1 MSQNKIACFRAQ
13 PCSDEVNYLQK
24 KVLPHRKVQDHNAER
39 NAMAQKKKI
48 SVAGHGH
55 EAMAS
60 KSCASTCMTKK
71 RSFAAAHPSSCGPNI
86 RNMLTQHYKIMPL
99 AAIPV

>member
-39 NAMAQKKKI
+39 NVMAQKKKI
-48 SVAGHGH
+48 SVA
-55 EAMAS
+55 
-60 KSCASTCMTKK
+60 
-71 RSFAAAHPSSCGPNI
+71 
-86 RNMLTQHYKIMPL
+86 
-99 AAIPV
+99 